1 VTPTKK
7 GHGSPPWPFL
17 ISYFGVEIVSSAGA
31 DRDQARGV
39 TTSNG
44 SKDRHGSRCDQ
55 GAKAKYAHAGL
66 HYREMMLSAFIFRMA

>member
-1 VTPTKK
+1 MRY
-7 GHGSPPWPFL
+7 L
-17 ISYFGVEIVSSAGA
+17 EIVSSAGA
-31 DRDQARGV
+31 DRNKARGA

-44 SKDRHGSRCDQ
+44 GEDRHGTRRDQ